1 MAGNFILAEAS
12 RCLASLGNA
21 QVIDIV
27 ATVIEDLVRGERER
41 ERELIS
47 T

>member
-41 ERELIS
+41 EGGVS
-47 T
+47 